1 MDLQKLKSLFS
12 PIVPW
17 EIDFRDATIVSKT
30 AFRSIKVVLTMS
42 FLVITTVLSIWC
54 GVNFLRYQSK
64 AKDLSDI
71 NTYIASNEK
80 VAETSKKINAQ
91 FVEEKNRLFA
101 VFSNYDTGFSTF
113 EFFKDLVTN
122 KSNQIKFSTI
132 VIQDNKEYSSNV
144 EKTKPNFSIQLYGSL
159 NDDVSYLD
167 TYREAVLMFPSL
179 SEVKQCQSF
188 IQFDQ
193 NQKTFNTK
201 EIKFQLVVQ
210 SNQSNG

>member
-12 PIVPW
+12 PTIPW
-17 EIDFRDATIVSKT
+17 EIDFRDATIVSKA
-30 AFRSIKVVLTMS
+30 AFRSVKVILTMTS
-42 FLVITTVLSIWC
+42 LVITVVLSIWC

-71 NTYIASNEK
+71 NTYIANNEK
-80 VAETSKKINAQ
+80 VAEASKKLNDQ
-91 FVEEKNRLFA
+91 FVEEKNQLFA
-101 VFSNYDTGFSTF
+101 VFANYDTGFSTF
-113 EFFKDLVTN
+113 EFFKDLVKN

-132 VIQDNKEYSSNV
+132 IIQDNREYSSNI
-144 EKTKPNFSIQLYGSL
+144 EKNTPNFSIQLYGSL

-167 TYREAVLMFPSL
+167 TYKENVLAFPSIKNI
-179 SEVKQCQSF
+179 KQCQSF

-201 EIKFQLVVQ
+201 EIKFQLMVQ
-210 SNQSNG
+210 SNG